1 MHPQALEEFLRQW
14 RMEQDS
20 RLGRIEVSLKKLSEN
35 RPNKEFY
42 TVSEFA
48 KLVNRAEYTVREWAR
63 LGRLRAEKTHGG
75 RGRKAEWRFT
85 QAEFNRFEAEGLFPE
100 SQIEGRVEKP
110 DLCSEAHE

>member
-1 MHPQALEEFLRQW
+1 MVLT
-14 RMEQDS
+14 DYS
-20 RLGRIEVSLKKLSEN
+20 RTSCVNSATPAAKVS
-35 RPNKEFY
+35 NKEFY

-48 KLVNRAEYTVREWAR
+48 KLVDRAEYTVREWAR